1 MDKNLAGLIG
11 AVASLT
17 ATVPS
22 HAATRAP
29 VTAETLMQVNAYA
42 DLLRPI
48 PNALALLKASNAA
61 QARVAESGVSQD
73 EATIQDAQFFYD
85 GQPYY
90 QRPYYPPQYYPPS
103 YYRRP
108 YYHHHHHH
116 HHHHHQFRR

>member
-29 VTAETLMQVNAYA
+29 VTAETLMQVNSYA

-48 PNALALLKASNAA
+48 PNALAPLIHRTEA
-61 QARVAESGVSQD
+61 QRA
-73 EATIQDAQFFYD
+73 F
-85 GQPYY
+85 
-90 QRPYYPPQYYPPS
+90 
-103 YYRRP
+103 
-108 YYHHHHHH
+108 
-116 HHHHHQFRR
+116 